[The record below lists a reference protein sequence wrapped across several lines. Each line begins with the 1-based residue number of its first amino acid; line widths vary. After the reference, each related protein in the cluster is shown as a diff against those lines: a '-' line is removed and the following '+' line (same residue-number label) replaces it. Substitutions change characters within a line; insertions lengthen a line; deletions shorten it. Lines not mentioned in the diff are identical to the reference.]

1 MISIN
6 AHFSGFLGTE
16 EDSHIH
22 PADWTLSV
30 VAVEKK
36 KNKKKLTSACPRLQP
51 NMLNK
56 RTVHWCH
63 HHALT
68 SACPWLHQDMLNKH
82 TGHQCHHHSLQ
93 LVHGYTRTCWTN
105 TLVTSAIITHFS
117 LSMATPGHVE
127 QTHWSP
133 VPSSLTSACP
143 WLHQDML
150 NKHTGHQCHHHSLQL
165 VHDMLH
171 KHFSG
176 NFGVV
181 RVLLAVMHFDPWR
194 PVPPQ
199 TAQLAVPARGGGSWL
214 SGQDRSESF
223 PDQKKIMLD
232 VSVTSGVS

>member
-6 AHFSGFLGTE
+6 AHFSGFFGTE
-16 EDSHIH
+16 EDSYIH

-51 NMLNK
+51 NMLDK
-56 RTVHWCH
+56 HTVHWCH

-68 SACPWLHQDMLNKH
+68 SACPWLHQDMLDKH

-93 LVHGYTRTCWTN
+93 L
-105 TLVTSAIITHFS
+105 I
-117 LSMATPGHVE
+117 
-127 QTHWSP
+127 
-133 VPSSLTSACP
+133 
-143 WLHQDML
+143 
-150 NKHTGHQCHHHSLQL
+150 
-165 VHDMLH
+165 HDVLH

-199 TAQLAVPARGGGSWL
+199 TAQLAVPAWGGGSWL